1 MKSKLEFLQS
11 FISKNQIKILTDILN
26 GDEKSYAE
34 DKINEYY
41 KLISKMPKTY
51 ETDGQEDKAIVHLH
65 YFLNNSD
72 FYVIEKDKEIEQLQ
86 AFGLVSLNSNYPEL
100 GYINIQELLEVGFEL
115 DLNWTP
121 KTLKEVF
128 KELERE

>member
-1 MKSKLEFLQS
+1 MKSNLEFLKK
-11 FISKNQIKILTDILN
+11 FISPVQIKIITDILN
-26 GDEKSYAE
+26 SDEREYAKE
-34 DKINEYY
+34 KIDYFFD
-41 KLISKMPKTY
+41 LIQKMPKTY
-51 ETDGQEDKAIVHLH
+51 ETDGQEDKAVAHLH